1 MNMNIHTGA
10 VAMRKKTSLTL
21 LIAVLAAA
29 VAPAALAQ
37 VAKVNGVT
45 IPQARADALLREV
58 TAQGRQQ
65 DSPELRN
72 QIKQRLIETEIISQE
87 AVKMGLVKNPEVSA
101 QLELARQNILVG
113 AYINEMTRKQQISE
127 DTLRK
132 AHERLKDNPAAN
144 EFKARHILVPTEGDA
159 KEIITRIKGGADFA
173 KVAAERSRDE
183 GSKAKGGELEWAVPN
198 SYVRPFA
205 EALVRLKK
213 GEMTET
219 PVQSNFGWHVIRLDD
234 VRPLSYET
242 LKPQIQQVVQRENVQ
257 KQIEDLRAKAKVE

>member
-1 MNMNIHTGA
+1 MNMNIHTG
-10 VAMRKKTSLTL
+10 VVVMRKKSSLTL
-21 LIAVLAAA
+21 LFVLAATFA
-29 VAPAALAQ
+29 APAALAQ
-37 VAKVNGVT
+37 VAKVNGVA

-58 TAQGRQQ
+58 TAQGRQP

-87 AVKMGLVKNPEVSA
+87 AVKMGLNKNTEVSA

-113 AYINEMTRKQQISE
+113 AYINEMTRKQQVTE

-144 EFKARHILVPTEGDA
+144 EFKARHILVATEGDA
-159 KEIITRIKGGADFA
+159 KEIITRLKGGADFA
-173 KVAAERSRDE
+173 KVAAEKSRDE
-183 GSKAKGGELEWAVPN
+183 GSKAKGGELDWSVPN

-213 GEMTET
+213 GDMTET
-219 PVQSNFGWHVIRLDD
+219 PVQTNFGWHVIRVDD
-234 VRPLSYET
+234 IRPLSYEA
-242 LKPQIQQVVQRENVQ
+242 LKPQLQQVVQRENVQ
-257 KQIEDLRAKAKVE
+257 KVVEELRAKAKVE